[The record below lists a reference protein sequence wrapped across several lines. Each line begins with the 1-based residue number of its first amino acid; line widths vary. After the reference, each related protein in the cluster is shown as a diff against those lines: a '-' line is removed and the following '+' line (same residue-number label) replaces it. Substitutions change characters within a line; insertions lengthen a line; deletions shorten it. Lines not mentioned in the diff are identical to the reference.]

1 MRSSV
6 IDRPRNL
13 VPHHKGCPMDP
24 TNRPFRSLLYIPGSK
39 TRALEKAQTLATDG
53 IIFDLEDAVA
63 VDMKVE
69 ARKFVADALRDL
81 DYGNRALMVRIN
93 GFETEW
99 AMDDLAEIME
109 VGPEAILLPKVY
121 SAADIEKLSKILD
134 GHAKCADTKI
144 WAMMETPLA
153 MLNARDIA
161 AAPRLAGMVLGSND
175 LIKDLGAQTSSDR
188 HALLTSMGLC
198 ILAARAYGLICIDGV
213 YNAFKDVEGLQVE
226 LDHGRQLGFD
236 GKSLL
241 HPAQLEPA
249 NETFRPSEAD
259 IELAKR
265 QMAAF
270 EEAEAAGK
278 GIAVLDGQ
286 IVENLH
292 IVTARALL
300 AKAEAIAAS
309 ET

>member
-1 MRSSV
+1 
-6 IDRPRNL
+6 
-13 VPHHKGCPMDP
+13 MDS
-24 TNRPFRSLLYIPGSK
+24 TNSPFRSLLYIPGSK

-63 VDMKVE
+63 VDMKAD
-69 ARKFVADALRDL
+69 ARTFVANALRDL
-81 DYGNRALMVRIN
+81 DYGNRALMVRVN

-99 AMDDLAEIME
+99 ALDDLAEILDT
-109 VGPEAILLPKVY
+109 GPDAILLPKVY
-121 SAADIEKLSKILD
+121 CAADIEQLAGILD
-134 GHAKCADTKI
+134 AHPKCAQTKI

-161 AAPRLAGMVLGSND
+161 AAPRMAGMVLGSND
-175 LIKDLGAQTSSDR
+175 LIKDLGAKTDPAR
-188 HALLTSMGLC
+188 TALATSMGLC
-198 ILAARAYGLICIDGV
+198 LLAAHAYGLICIDGV
-213 YNAFKDVEGLQVE
+213 YNAFRDVDGLQVE
-226 LDHGRQLGFD
+226 LDQGRMLGFD

-241 HPAQLEPA
+241 HPDQLAPA
-249 NETFRPSEAD
+249 NAAYRPSEAD
-259 IELAKR
+259 IDLAKR

-292 IVTARALL
+292 IVSARALL
-300 AKAEAIAAS
+300 AKADAIAAS
-309 ET
+309 QT

>member
-1 MRSSV
+1 
-6 IDRPRNL
+6 
-13 VPHHKGCPMDP
+13 MDP
-24 TNRPFRSLLYIPGSK
+24 INRPFRSLLYIPGSK

-63 VDMKVE
+63 VDMKAE
-69 ARKFVADALRDL
+69 SRTFVANALRDL
-81 DYGNRALMVRIN
+81 DYGNRALMVRVN

-99 AMDDLAEIME
+99 ALDDLAEILDA
-109 VGPEAILLPKVY
+109 GPDAILLPKVY
-121 SAADIEKLSKILD
+121 GAADIERLAEILD
-134 GHAKCADTKI
+134 AHPKCAQTKI

-161 AAPRLAGMVLGSND
+161 AAPRMAGMVLGSND
-175 LIKDLGAQTSSDR
+175 LIKDLGAKTNPER
-188 HALLTSMGLC
+188 TALATSMGLC
-198 ILAARAYGLICIDGV
+198 LLAARAYGLICIDGV
-213 YNAFKDVEGLQVE
+213 YNAFRDVDGLQVE
-226 LDHGRQLGFD
+226 LDQGRMLGFD

-241 HPAQLEPA
+241 HPDQLAPA
-249 NETFRPSEAD
+249 NATYRPSDAD
-259 IELAKR
+259 IDLAKR

-292 IVTARALL
+292 IVSARALL
-300 AKAEAIAAS
+300 AKADAIAAS
-309 ET
+309 QT